1 MNLFLLNLAM
11 EHSWF
16 RNKFICTLNYMQ
28 QVKKCVKAVIILG
41 ACSMNPL
48 ILLFCFGYFI

>member
-48 ILLFCFGYFI
+48 ILLFYFGYFI